1 MSRSRLGLLLVI
13 AMLST
18 LIPVGIAP
26 AAATAGDLV
35 ISGVIQGSRAGGNPK
50 AVEFLV
56 VNNIPNLG
64 IYGFGSANNGGGT
77 DGQEFTFPSG
87 PASAG
92 DFIYVSL
99 EGTQF
104 ANFFGFAPDFMST
117 AINVNGD
124 DAIELFRNGV
134 VIDVFGTINVDG
146 TGQPWEYTNGWAYRK
161 LGTGAD
167 GSTFDLS
174 SWDFSGVN
182 ALTGTTITNA
192 TASNPFPTGAYVA
205 TEPTTTTTSTSTTS
219 TTSTSTTTTTTST
232 TTTTM
237 PPTTTT
243 TTTVYVPPPTLPAPD
258 PLPGDDLKPPK
269 VRAGFDRF
277 WTDHNRGWF
286 KVDFS
291 CWDRVDR
298 RPSCV
303 GSINGVEVRRRAEG
317 LSGEDRWAILELS
330 SPRRPLHQGA
340 RLLVDGDRNRS
351 RGQQRHC
358 QRRAMVQVPIS
369 TPPLVLSVP
378 HPSGGT
384 L

>member
-26 AAATAGDLV
+26 AAATEGNLV
-35 ISGVIQGSRAGGNPK
+35 ISGVIQGPRAGGNPK
-50 AVEFLV
+50 AIEFLV

-87 PASAG
+87 PATAG

-104 ANFFGFAPDFMST
+104 ANFFGFAPDFMTT

-124 DAIELFRNGV
+124 DAIELFQNGV
-134 VIDVFGTINVDG
+134 VIDVFGQISVDG

-167 GSTFDLS
+167 GSTFVLS
-174 SWDFSGVN
+174 NWIFSGVN
-182 ALTGTTITNA
+182 ANVGSTLTNA
-192 TASNPFPTGAYVA
+192 TAPSPFPTGSYLA
-205 TEPTTTTTSTSTTS
+205 TPPTTTTTSTSTT

-232 TTTTM
+232 TTTTTTTM
-237 PPTTTT
+237 PTTTT
-243 TTTVYVPPPTLPAPD
+243 TSTTLYVPPTLPAPE
-258 PLPGDDLKPPK
+258 PLPGDDVKPPK
-269 VRAGFDRF
+269 VWAGLHRF
-277 WTDHNRGWF
+277 WTNHERGWF
-286 KVDFS
+286 KVDFA

-298 RPSCV
+298 HPSCV
-303 GSINGVEVRRRAEG
+303 GNINGIQVRDGQKVYLARTDGPTTSYRTHDVLVIKAPAFVLEVTGTDAAGNTARATAEPWF
-317 LSGEDRWAILELS
+317 RF
-330 SPRRPLHQGA
+330 RYQH
-340 RLLVDGDRNRS
+340 
-351 RGQQRHC
+351 RHWC
-358 QRRAMVQVPIS
+358 
-369 TPPLVLSVP
+369 
-378 HPSGGT
+378 
-384 L
+384 

>member
-1 MSRSRLGLLLVI
+1 MSRSRLGLLLVF

-18 LIPVGIAP
+18 LIPIGIAP
-26 AAATAGDLV
+26 AAATTGDLV
-35 ISGVIQGSRAGGNPK
+35 ISGVIQGPRAGGNPK

-64 IYGFGSANNGGGT
+64 VYGFGSANNGGGT

-104 ANFFGFAPDFMST
+104 ASFFGFAPDFMTT

-124 DAIELFRNGV
+124 DAIELFQNGV
-134 VIDVFGTINVDG
+134 VVDVFGVINVDG

-174 SWDFSGVN
+174 SWNFSGVN
-182 ALTGTTITNA
+182 ALVGTTLTNA
-192 TASNPFPTGAYVA
+192 TATSPFPRGSYVA
-205 TEPTTTTTSTSTTS
+205 TAPTTTTTSTSTTS

-232 TTTTM
+232 TSTTS
-237 PPTTTT
+237 TTTT
-243 TTTVYVPPPTLPAPD
+243 TTLYVPPPTLPT
-258 PLPGDDLKPPK
+258 LPPSPGKDVKAPK
-269 VRAGFDRF
+269 VHADFDRF
-277 WTDHNRGWF
+277 WTDHGRGWF

-298 RPSCV
+298 RPSCL
-303 GSINGVEVRRRAEG
+303 GSINGIEVRDGQKVYLVKTDGLASSYRAHG
-317 LSGEDRWAILELS
+317 VLFIKAPAFLLTVTGTDRSGNSASATAEPWFKYRYQ
-330 SPRRPLHQGA
+330 H
-340 RLLVDGDRNRS
+340 
-351 RGQQRHC
+351 RHWC
-358 QRRAMVQVPIS
+358 
-369 TPPLVLSVP
+369 
-378 HPSGGT
+378 
-384 L
+384 